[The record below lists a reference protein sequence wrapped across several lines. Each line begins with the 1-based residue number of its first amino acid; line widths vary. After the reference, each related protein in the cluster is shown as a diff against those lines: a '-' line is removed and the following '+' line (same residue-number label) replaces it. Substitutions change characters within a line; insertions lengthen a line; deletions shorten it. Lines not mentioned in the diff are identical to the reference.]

1 MYTEEDLVK
10 ESEMIRKVHVVF
22 KTHLDIGFTD
32 LAANVTDR
40 YFKLYIPRAI
50 ELAKKMRQEG
60 GDRFIWTTGSWLIY
74 EYLEHVSG
82 HEKKEIEQAI
92 SAGDIVWHALPFTT
106 HTELMDADLFR
117 FGLSLSQE
125 LDTRFGR
132 HTHAAKMTDVPGH
145 TRGIVPLLA
154 EAGVDLLHIGVNP
167 ASAVPD
173 VPPIFRW
180 QSSGGQEVAVIY
192 QGVYGST
199 FVLDSLDEALA
210 FAHSDDNL
218 GPQTFDQV
226 QTVFQQLRKEFPK
239 AEVVAS
245 TLDDFSNV
253 LEPFIAQ
260 LPVVTQEIGDTWIH
274 GAGSDPLKVMQ
285 FHELM
290 RLQKEWV
297 VEGKVDLA
305 ATDMKAFDRKLL
317 MIAEHTW
324 GMDIKTHLVDNENYL
339 AQPFQKARAKLNF
352 KKVEGS
358 WDEKRQYIDR
368 AIRSLWN
375 PALAKEASERLLH
388 LKPNPPAMKGFI
400 QLAASPYS
408 VVGSDFSANFDPESG
423 ALTDFQWE
431 KIGRHG
437 CLLGELNYYIFSS
450 ADFDRVWKQYI
461 RHSPLVDL
469 WAKADFTKPGLEK
482 INIRKKKWIPRVR
495 DFYSHNNRIL
505 TFATFEK
512 EAHTEFGAPELVTQE
527 WNFEPGKA
535 ELTLQLFAKSACR
548 IPEGMWLAML
558 PGFGKKIQSR
568 MDKLGEWIDP
578 MDVVSR
584 GNRAL
589 HAIGDGV
596 EYTDDQGKITLRSL
610 DAPLMAPGIPPLME
624 FTDALPDLRQGPH
637 FNLFNNLWGTNFPMW
652 FEGDLKFRFSLEF
665 K

>member
-1 MYTEEDLVK
+1 
-10 ESEMIRKVHVVF
+10 MIRKVHVIF

-50 ELAKKMRQEG
+50 ELAKKMRETG
-60 GDRFIWTTGSWLIY
+60 KDRFIWTTGSWLIY

-82 HEKKEIEQAI
+82 HEKKELDQAI
-92 SAGDIVWHALPFTT
+92 STGDIAWHALPFTT

-117 FGLSLSQE
+117 FGLSLSQD
-125 LDTRFGR
+125 LDIRFGR

-173 VPPIFRW
+173 VPPVFRW
-180 QSSGGQEVAVIY
+180 QSSGGQEVTVIY
-192 QGVYGST
+192 QGVYGSNFT
-199 FVLDSLDEALA
+199 LDGLDEALV

-218 GPQTFDQV
+218 GPQNFEQV
-226 QTVFQQLRKEFPK
+226 QAVYQRIRNQFPD
-239 AEVVAS
+239 ADVVAS
-245 TLDDFSNV
+245 TLDDFSDAM
-253 LEPFIAQ
+253 EPFVAK

-274 GAGSDPLKVMQ
+274 GVGSDPLKVMQ
-285 FHELM
+285 FRELM
-290 RLQKEWV
+290 RLQKEWAV
-297 VEGKVDLA
+297 QGKVDPT
-305 ATDMKAFDRKLL
+305 ATDMKAFNRRLL

-324 GMDIKTHLVDNENYL
+324 GMDIKTYL
-339 AQPFQKARAKLNF
+339 ADTENFSAQAFQKARAKPNF

-375 PALAKEASERLLH
+375 AALAKEASERLLH
-388 LKPNPPAMKGFI
+388 LKPNPPAMKGFSRRS
-400 QLAASPYS
+400 ASPYS
-408 VVGSDFSANFDPESG
+408 VESKEFSAKFDPVSG
-423 ALTDFQWE
+423 ALAEIQWD
-431 KIGRHG
+431 KSGRQG
-437 CLLGELNYYIFSS
+437 CRLGELNYHIFNS

-482 INIRKKKWIPRVR
+482 TNILRKMWIPRVR
-495 DFYSHNNRIL
+495 DFYSHNNHALI
-505 TFATFEK
+505 FATFEK
-512 EAHTEFGAPELVTQE
+512 EAHAEFGAPEMVTLE
-527 WNFEPGKA
+527 WSFEPGKID
-535 ELTLQLFAKSACR
+535 LTLQLFGKSACR
-548 IPEGMWLAML
+548 MPEAMWLSLL
-558 PGFGKKIQSR
+558 PGLGKKVLCR
-568 MDKLGEWIDP
+568 MDKLGEWVDP
-578 MDVVSR
+578 LDVVSR

-589 HAIGDGV
+589 HAIGDSV
-596 EYTDDQGKITLRSL
+596 EYTDERGKIELRSL
-610 DAPLMAPGIPPLME
+610 DAPLLAPGVSPLME
-624 FTDALPDLRQGPH
+624 FSDTLPDLRQGPH

-652 FEGDLKFRFSLEF
+652 FEGDLKFRFIFEI

>member
-1 MYTEEDLVK
+1 
-10 ESEMIRKVHVVF
+10 MIRKVHVIF

-32 LAANVTDR
+32 LASNVTDR

-50 ELAKKMRQEG
+50 TLGKAMREDG

-92 SAGDIVWHALPFTT
+92 SAGDIAWHALPFTT

-117 FGLSLSQE
+117 FGLSLSQD
-125 LDTRFGR
+125 LDLRFDR

-180 QSSGGQEVAVIY
+180 QSAGGEEVTVIY

-199 FVLDSLDEALA
+199 FTMNRLEEALA

-218 GPQTFDQV
+218 GPQTREQV
-226 QTVFQQLRKEFPK
+226 QVVYQKLRKEFPG
-239 AEVVAS
+239 AEVFAS
-245 TLDDFSNV
+245 TLDGFSNA
-253 LEPFIAQ
+253 LEPFVAQ

-285 FHELM
+285 LRELL
-290 RLQKEWV
+290 RLQKDWTV
-297 VEGKVDLA
+297 QGKVDLD
-305 ATDMKAFDRKLL
+305 ATDMKAFNRRLL
-317 MIAEHTW
+317 MTVEHTW
-324 GMDIKTHLVDNENYL
+324 GLDIKTHLADTEHFS
-339 AQPFQKARAKLNF
+339 AQSFQKARSQPNF

-388 LKPNPPAMKGFI
+388 LKPSPPALKGLTR
-400 QLAASPYS
+400 QAKSPFS
-408 VVGSDFSANFDPESG
+408 LESTGFSAGFDPESG
-423 ALTDFQWE
+423 ALTDIRWE
-431 KIGRHG
+431 NGTTRQG
-437 CLLGELNYYIFSS
+437 CRLGELSYHVFDPL
-450 ADFDRVWKQYI
+450 DFERVWKQYI

-482 INIRKKKWIPRVR
+482 ANVKRKKWLPRVR
-495 DFYSHNNRIL
+495 DFYSHKNRALI
-505 TFATFEK
+505 FATFEK
-512 EAHTEFGAPELVTQE
+512 EAHAEFGAPEMVTLE
-527 WNFEPGKA
+527 WNFEPSNIH
-535 ELTLQLFAKSACR
+535 LTLQLFAKSACR
-548 IPEGMWLAML
+548 IPEGMWLTML
-558 PGFGKKIQSR
+558 PGLGKKISCR

-578 MDVVSR
+578 LEVVSR

-596 EYTDDQGKITLRSL
+596 EYADEKGKILLRSL

-652 FEGDLKFRFSLEF
+652 FEGDLKFRFNIEIT
-665 K
+665 